1 MRHYRVKPTVEK
13 RMSNFL
19 IFTTITLYSTATFI
33 LLWPIIR
40 RKQRSP
46 QSQSRSRLLLPGLI
60 AFTLHG
66 FVLYQS
72 IIAPSGINLGIFK
85 AMSLVSWMIVGLILL
100 TSIRKPV
107 ECLGIVLF
115 PLAIITLTMD
125 RYLFADHIIVTGGS
139 WQLQAHIFTSIAAY
153 SVLTVAMV
161 QSIILAI
168 QDKHLRQHQPG
179 GFIGSL
185 PPLATMEKLLFQI
198 IGIGFILLT
207 IGLLI
212 GLLFMENLFSSGKLH
227 KTILSVLAWS
237 FFAILLWG
245 RFKFGWRGRM
255 AIRWALSGFIML
267 MLAFI
272 GTKTVLEL
280 ILHR

>member
-1 MRHYRVKPTVEK
+1 
-13 RMSNFL
+13 MSNFL
-19 IFTTITLYSTATFI
+19 VFTAVILYSGATTL
-33 LLWPIIR
+33 LLWPIII
-40 RKQRSP
+40 RKQDAASI
-46 QSQSRSRLLLPGLI
+46 SRYQPRIVGLLALVV
-60 AFTLHG
+60 HG
-66 FVLYQS
+66 IVLYQS
-72 IIAPSGINLGIFK
+72 IVSSPAINLGIFK
-85 AMSLVSWMIVGLILL
+85 AMSLVSWMIAGLIVV

-107 ECLGIVLF
+107 ETLGIFLF
-115 PLAIITLTMD
+115 PLAIATIFMD
-125 RYLFADHIIVTGGS
+125 HYLVSSPSNIAGRP

-153 SVLTVAMV
+153 SVLTIAMV

-168 QDKHLRQHQPG
+168 QDRHLRHHQPG
-179 GFIGSL
+179 GFISSL
-185 PPLATMEKLLFQI
+185 PPLAIMEKLLFQI
-198 IGIGFILLT
+198 IGLGFVLLT

-212 GLLFMENLFSSGKLH
+212 GFLFTDNIFSSGKLH
-227 KTILSVLAWS
+227 KTVFSVIAWS

-245 RFKFGWRGRM
+245 RWKFGWRGRM